1 MIRDLCV
8 TYSVLPGAKDPVEID
23 ETDVSAG
30 TSQRRRVRGA
40 SQRIEPVAEIIS

>member
-23 ETDVSAG
+23 ETDVVG
-30 TSQRRRVRGA
+30 RH
-40 SQRIEPVAEIIS
+40 